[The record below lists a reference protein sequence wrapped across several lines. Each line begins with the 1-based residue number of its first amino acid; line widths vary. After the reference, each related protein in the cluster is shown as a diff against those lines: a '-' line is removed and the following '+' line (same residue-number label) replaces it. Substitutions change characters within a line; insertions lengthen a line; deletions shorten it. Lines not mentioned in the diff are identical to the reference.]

1 MCECISWC
9 GLEVLDALV
18 SFFILLLNGI
28 CAIWGFILPHSATKS
43 NIEQYTKTLE
53 AYVNVVS
60 YSDAVLIP
68 LKLILII
75 LMKACLCNCERCTKR
90 MLDQEDVIN
99 DNRFRDVSNVCS
111 ETEKPSKNNIIIY
124 QA

>member
-9 GLEVLDALV
+9 GLELLDAIV
-18 SFFILLLNGI
+18 SFFILLLNGV
-28 CAIWGFILPHSATKS
+28 CAIWGFILPHSSVKQD
-43 NIEQYTKTLE
+43 IEQYTKTLE
-53 AYVNVVS
+53 AYVSVVS

-68 LKLILII
+68 LKLVLIV

-90 MLDQEDVIN
+90 MLDTEDVIK
-99 DNRFRDVSNVCS
+99 DNKFRDVSNVCS
-111 ETEKPSKNNIIIY
+111 DLGKPEKRNIIIY